1 MGNQFKQRTYQCK
14 CGCLTKEYV
23 WDNEL
28 VKTKVKCGDCKKT
41 LTNKD
46 LVKPNTNQVI
56 GIRTPTKNR

>member
-14 CGCLTKEYV
+14 CGGLTKEYV

-28 VKTKVKCGDCKKT
+28 DKMKVECNDCKKT

-46 LVKPNTNQVI
+46 LVKPNTNQII